1 MKSKNNNN
9 KMLYV
14 WVSDLVY
21 SIIFTFI

>member
-9 KMLYV
+9 KMSYV

-21 SIIFTFI
+21 SIIFTFP